1 MTEKSAA
8 LLVTALSGMIVLA
21 VAIVSGSGLRPYD
34 EQEINAQIDH
44 EDSALCAKFGF
55 DIATEKFR
63 GCMVDLTD
71 LRKRQVDL
79 LGAYAWL

>member
-34 EQEINAQIDH
+34 EQEINP
-44 EDSALCAKFGF
+44 SF
-55 DIATEKFR
+55 TEKPAKLLILLASAR
-63 GCMVDLTD
+63 ICSHNSILPERTD
-71 LRKRQVDL
+71 C
-79 LGAYAWL
+79 